1 MDLPTQLIGGM
12 LETFL
17 IITIGISL
25 LNVSYKNKFF
35 CLLLISLYGS
45 IVLYLVKS
53 SFPPLLY
60 LSIMVLA
67 ISLPV
72 SLFLNLRILLSI
84 IGVLLGAV
92 CLLVSEVIGFAML
105 RVAEP
110 VLNVKEGSLGTALPH
125 FCILL
130 FMLFL
135 IRKKRVVLISPKKQV
150 KDLDIK
156 LYMILILSF
165 SLLLLY
171 YFIIYKNQK
180 VEGFINLFWSIAL
193 VSLTFFTLII
203 MRRIFYKNLR
213 NAENSLEEQYEEV
226 GKYIHFIKK
235 HNHDQGHHLIAI
247 QQMLNKGQYEET
259 KHYLSDV
266 MKDSALISDILPI
279 HSIAL
284 SALLLSY
291 KDKALKEDIR
301 IHYKISDSLRDF
313 PCKLFETNKIFGNLI
328 MNAVEAVKELGDIP
342 ERTVYVQIDSGEGYY
357 RIDVG
362 NFGDVERF
370 AEVVDRIFEEG
381 FSTKGKKG
389 RGYGLHIVKSVVEKH
404 QGFIFPEIIDR
415 MIVFKVRIPKE
426 LGDG

>member
-1 MDLPTQLIGGM
+1 MYILGVLVMDLPTQLIGGM

-35 CLLLISLYGS
+35 SLLLISLYGS

-193 VSLTFFTLII
+193 VSLTF
-203 MRRIFYKNLR
+203 
-213 NAENSLEEQYEEV
+213 S
-226 GKYIHFIKK
+226 
-235 HNHDQGHHLIAI
+235 
-247 QQMLNKGQYEET
+247 
-259 KHYLSDV
+259 
-266 MKDSALISDILPI
+266 P
-279 HSIAL
+279 
-284 SALLLSY
+284 
-291 KDKALKEDIR
+291 
-301 IHYKISDSLRDF
+301 
-313 PCKLFETNKIFGNLI
+313 
-328 MNAVEAVKELGDIP
+328 
-342 ERTVYVQIDSGEGYY
+342 
-357 RIDVG
+357 
-362 NFGDVERF
+362 
-370 AEVVDRIFEEG
+370 
-381 FSTKGKKG
+381 
-389 RGYGLHIVKSVVEKH
+389 
-404 QGFIFPEIIDR
+404 
-415 MIVFKVRIPKE
+415 
-426 LGDG
+426 